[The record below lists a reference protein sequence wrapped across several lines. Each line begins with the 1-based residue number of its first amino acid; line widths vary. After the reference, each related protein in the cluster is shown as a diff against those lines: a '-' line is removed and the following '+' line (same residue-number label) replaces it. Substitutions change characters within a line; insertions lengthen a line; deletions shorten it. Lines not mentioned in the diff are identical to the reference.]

1 MQSLALLV
9 LSLVLSVSA
18 DGDCDAAFSACA
30 AQVQAAMIADSNA
43 GEKSNQVKM
52 GVPISTRAIE
62 CSANSIFDIASR
74 QQGTRKERREL
85 CLTVP
90 INTFHA

>member
-18 DGDCDAAFSACA
+18 DDGDCEAAFSACA

-52 GVPISTRAIE
+52 GVPISALLKSAVHVLSPLGEEKNIPAIL
-62 CSANSIFDIASR
+62 IR
-74 QQGTRKERREL
+74 
-85 CLTVP
+85 
-90 INTFHA
+90 